1 MKIKKELKAVEVRVC
16 CAGKEFSTCIN
27 DLSSSL
33 RKSELYFPQQENSSA
48 KINTHVSNQQL
59 NFRKNID
66 AEIQKIKNSL
76 QCIREMYSL
85 HNACAVDL
93 WNQRQG
99 DFFEM
104 ERNTEDLFKSL
115 TQFQEDLPK
124 MYNDAFPS
132 DYDYY
137 YNSLKD
143 SKENDENMHCQ
154 LKDFHNKMKC
164 AVRLCAEEN
173 QKLVDKEE
181 KEINH
186 LLKILFENAKRNF
199 DSTLFETETTSK
211 YVSKELE
218 NMQKQI
224 SSSYFDSKEKIRA
237 NLSLVPEV
245 ERCSIQL
252 QSVPQ
257 NVLLVSDRC
266 LNLTSEVNAVKTS
279 EMNLLDLSMSNLNAA
294 ATFTPN
300 RVVKKLNSPEER
312 KKLID
317 RIQKVVSSEV
327 QMNFFKT
334 KAFEK

>member
-1 MKIKKELKAVEVRVC
+1 
-16 CAGKEFSTCIN
+16 
-27 DLSSSL
+27 
-33 RKSELYFPQQENSSA
+33 
-48 KINTHVSNQQL
+48 
-59 NFRKNID
+59 
-66 AEIQKIKNSL
+66 
-76 QCIREMYSL
+76 
-85 HNACAVDL
+85 
-93 WNQRQG
+93 
-99 DFFEM
+99 
-104 ERNTEDLFKSL
+104 
-115 TQFQEDLPK
+115 
-124 MYNDAFPS
+124 
-132 DYDYY
+132 
-137 YNSLKD
+137 
-143 SKENDENMHCQ
+143 MHCQ